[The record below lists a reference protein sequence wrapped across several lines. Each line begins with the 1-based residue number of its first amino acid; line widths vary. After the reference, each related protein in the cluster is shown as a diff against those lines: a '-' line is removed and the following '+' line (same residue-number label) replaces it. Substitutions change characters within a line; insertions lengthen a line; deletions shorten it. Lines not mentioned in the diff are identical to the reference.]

1 MRLPSNKC
9 RQITFFFLGDGCTKP
24 GGVSDPETPAADPSP
39 TLHQLANTGSAEAGA
54 DRQWMAA
61 GVLAAAGGEGDHTQ
75 KHHGWLGLGGC
86 QLLGSGATGT
96 SPVACSQ
103 GAPALFGGRG
113 GGMDQVSGQT
123 RGVPS
128 GMGG

>member
-1 MRLPSNKC
+1 
-9 RQITFFFLGDGCTKP
+9 
-24 GGVSDPETPAADPSP
+24 
-39 TLHQLANTGSAEAGA
+39 
-54 DRQWMAA
+54 MAA